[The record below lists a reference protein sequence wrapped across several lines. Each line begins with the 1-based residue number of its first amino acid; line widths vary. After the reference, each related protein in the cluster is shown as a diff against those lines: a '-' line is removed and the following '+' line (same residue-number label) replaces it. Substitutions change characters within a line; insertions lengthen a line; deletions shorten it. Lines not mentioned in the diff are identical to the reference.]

1 MRWDDAKLC
10 AILDRHDLFSRSKP
24 VLEKYDEYKSALDRN
39 QIKIEDVIRKNMK
52 GAPIKWMRNAFPYDV
67 DGTRHYLIWSVVPL
81 TKEKIQEVALMHV
94 GTMDYFVFVNPEE
107 LQSVNGLWHA
117 HCLIKMV
124 E

>member
-24 VLEKYDEYKSALDRN
+24 VLEKYGEYKSALEQN

-67 DGTRHYLIWSVVPL
+67 DESRHYLIWSEIPL
-81 TKEKIQEVALMHV
+81 TKEKIQEIASMRT
-94 GTMDYFVFVNPEE
+94 GTMDYFCFVNPEE
-107 LQSVNGLWHA
+107 LQSVTGLWHA
-117 HCLIKMV
+117 HCLVKRG
-124 E
+124 

>member
-24 VLEKYDEYKSALDRN
+24 VLEKYGEYRAALEQN
-39 QIKIEDVIRKNMK
+39 KIKIEDVIRKNMK
-52 GAPIKWMRNAFPYDV
+52 GASIKWMRNAFPYDIN
-67 DGTRHYLIWSVVPL
+67 DTRHYLIWSVTPL
-81 TKEKIQEVALMHV
+81 TKEKIQEIALMHV